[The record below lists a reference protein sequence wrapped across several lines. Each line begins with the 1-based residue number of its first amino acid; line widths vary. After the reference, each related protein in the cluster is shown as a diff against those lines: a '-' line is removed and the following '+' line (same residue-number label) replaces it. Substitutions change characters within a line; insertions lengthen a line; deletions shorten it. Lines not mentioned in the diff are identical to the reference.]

1 MLGAGDRG
9 RGWRCDDSV
18 QTWEFLSRSGKP
30 VRVEARGGVFS
41 AFSLWAVIPPG
52 QPSGLLLSGSGG
64 AAGSKAR
71 RPCTSATR
79 SPDPLP
85 TSAPHFLAQSCS
97 AFPGCRREQ
106 DSIGRVHT
114 PFQKARA
121 AEGAMTAAYHG
132 RGRSPEE
139 QARAEVRF
147 LQRVGLHRRVQRRHR
162 AGRGGSGEAQRCSD
176 RGEAPAAPG
185 GDHVDAGDQSAFRG
199 LLGGPENHRLLGVEH
214 PPPARSPPPG
224 LRNLPG
230 RLRVTGSA
238 LLSGLWEK

>member
-1 MLGAGDRG
+1 M
-9 RGWRCDDSV
+9 
-18 QTWEFLSRSGKP
+18 
-30 VRVEARGGVFS
+30 FS

-52 QPSGLLLSGSGG
+52 QPSGFLPSGSGG

-85 TSAPHFLAQSCS
+85 TSAPYFLAQSCS

-162 AGRGGSGEAQRCSD
+162 ACRAGVKRRSASLAAVRLPLLLEANTWMLEISLPSGVCWA
-176 RGEAPAAPG
+176 
-185 GDHVDAGDQSAFRG
+185 
-199 LLGGPENHRLLGVEH
+199 GPEKHRFLGVEH
-214 PPPARSPPPG
+214 PQPARSPPPATIQPPMGVASRSPALPCCHSSGRSRAVCGVAG
-224 LRNLPG
+224 LR
-230 RLRVTGSA
+230 GSQA
-238 LLSGLWEK
+238 KASRSRIQGGSKAIGS